1 MKRISIMMI
10 LAVVFSANIFSQ
22 DYELRQAKRLIENGE
37 YKEAALVLRPLTENG
52 NAEAQYL
59 AACLFMEGKGVI
71 KSEEQAEKYF
81 TLAAH
86 GGNEQAAIKLV
97 ERYEDAKQL
106 EKVAQLL
113 TKMYESDNLPS
124 VLAHKY
130 GIYLYYG
137 YGNMTVDKH
146 KGWALMCNSKVEI
159 ETDIRKDF
167 YTSIINEGKESPEY
181 MLYLICDYY
190 WSYSNSR
197 KDWTTNYLDDAFLV
211 VKSSKE
217 EDQIACA
224 RLCDSLITAK
234 KSEAASVVLAMMYA
248 EGIGIEKD
256 FDKAKQCYSSAVD
269 DNVYEMLFQ
278 NLFKNSDDGSDGHIK
293 RNDFPDFW
301 NVVFKDYKE
310 RQKRWDYTR
319 NLKNVKLNCSAPCF
333 KLKSVDAWICSDG
346 DLAVRF
352 EVFNTSPNPS
362 GRYTRAYDAGV
373 KSGGKYHSASLKYD
387 ISTGSTVGI
396 KGHAT
401 TYFTV
406 YVSSNLLPQDS
417 QVIESV
423 YFTFGSDYGKGY
435 ISADNVTWM

>member
-1 MKRISIMMI
+1 MKVSKLFIIATCML
-10 LAVVFSANIFSQ
+10 LAVPSNAQSLYHIKSM
-22 DYELRQAKRLIENGE
+22 IEKGE
-37 YKEAALVLRPLTENG
+37 YRLAAEELRPLAEKG

-97 ERYEDAKQL
+97 ERYEDAKQQ

-130 GIYLYYG
+130 GIYLYCG

-197 KDWTTNYLDDAFLV
+197 KDWTTNYLDDAIMV
-211 VKSSKE
+211 VKSSKK

-224 RLCDSLITAK
+224 RLCDSLITAN

-278 NLFKNSDDGSDGHIK
+278 NLFKNSDDGSDGHMK

-319 NLKNVKLNCSAPCF
+319 NLKNVKLSCSAPCF

-362 GRYTRAYDAGV
+362 GRYTRAYDARA
-373 KSGGKYHSASLKYD
+373 KSRGKYHSASLKYD

-423 YFTFGSDYGKGY
+423 YFTFESDYGKGY

>member
-1 MKRISIMMI
+1 MKRVLIITI
-10 LAVVFSANIFSQ
+10 LAFAVSVNIMAQS
-22 DYELRQAKRLIENGE
+22 YELSRAKHLIENEE
-37 YKEAALVLRPLTENG
+37 YKDAAMLLRPLAENG

-59 AACLFMEGKGVI
+59 AARLFLEGKGVI

-81 TLAAH
+81 TLSAY
-86 GGNEQAAIKLV
+86 GGHEQAAIELI
-97 ERYEDAKQL
+97 ERYEEAKQQ

-113 TKMYESDNLPS
+113 TKMYENSNLPS
-124 VLAHKY
+124 VLAYKY
-130 GIYLYYG
+130 GVYIFYG
-137 YGNMTVDKH
+137 YGNMTADKH
-146 KGWALMCNSKVEI
+146 NGWALMCNSKVEI
-159 ETDIRKDF
+159 EADIKKDF
-167 YTSIINEGKESPEY
+167 YTSILNEGKESPEY
-181 MLYLICDYY
+181 MMYLICDYY
-190 WSYSNSR
+190 WSNSISK
-197 KDWTTNYLDDAFLV
+197 KDWTTNYLDDAILV
-211 VKSSKE
+211 VRSSKE
-217 EDQIACA
+217 EDQIACVK
-224 RLCDSLITAK
+224 LCDSLITAN
-234 KSEAASVVLAMMYA
+234 KSEAASIVLAMMYA

-278 NLFKNSDDGSDGHIK
+278 NLFKNSADGSEGHMR

-319 NLKNVKLNCSAPCF
+319 NLKNVKLSCSAPCF
-333 KLKSVDAWICSDG
+333 KLKSVKAWICSDG

-373 KSGGKYHSASLKYD
+373 KSGGRHHSASLKYY

-401 TYFTV
+401 TDFTV
-406 YVSSNLLPQDS
+406 YVTPNLLPQDS

-423 YFTFGSDYGKGY
+423 YFTFESDYGKGY